1 MLTHVSPALDI
12 PETPD
17 GGWRSFRRL
26 LTFFGPFRRELA
38 LSFAAGVAISL
49 LTTRIPAIIGR
60 SVDHLTKR
68 QFDQINGDAMQLLL
82 VALVIALLGASRRVA
97 AGVMSLGMEQTIRE
111 RLFSH
116 LTGLGFRFFDRQ
128 QTGQLLSRVTSDV
141 SSVRF
146 FLGYGL
152 TYAFMHLTKLL
163 VVPIILL
170 MIDPLLALVVIVM
183 MPVIVVVSV
192 RFSRRSHP
200 VMRDAQQ
207 KLALVTAHG
216 EETIVGAR
224 VVRSFGQE
232 DREVERFRVL
242 TDAVV
247 AREREVML
255 IESRFKPL
263 YSLIPN
269 LTLAA
274 LLVGGAYRIDSGA
287 ISAGQFVEF
296 FFQVLLLTAPL
307 RIVGNLLN
315 RAQRA
320 TASSDRLFEL
330 LDADD
335 RIPQRPDPIPLPE
348 RSADGSTLVFE
359 HVSFGYAGSMHAGQ
373 PVIDDLSLVI
383 PAGETVALIGP
394 TGCGKTTLASL
405 VPRFY
410 DPDPGGTV
418 SLDGVDLRDLSLH
431 DLRRSIGIVDQE
443 PFLFSATIADNLRF
457 GNPDASDEDV
467 LRAIDAAQA
476 REFVDKLPDGMET
489 IVGERGLTLSGGQRQ
504 RLAIA
509 RALVV
514 DPRVLILDDATAS
527 VDSQVE
533 QRISSALSGATGSRT
548 TIVIAHRPSTI
559 ALADRIV
566 VMGHGRIEDVG
577 THDELIARNAT
588 YQLVH
593 EQRAVRRE
601 FLLDEQAEEDA
612 GERTGGLA

>member
-1 MLTHVSPALDI
+1 MSHGTTTDRPA
-12 PETPD
+12 PD
-17 GGWRSFRRL
+17 GGWRSFKRL
-26 LTFFGPFRRELA
+26 LTFFGPFRRQLA
-38 LSFAAGVAISL
+38 ISVGAGVVLSL
-49 LTTRIPAIIGR
+49 LTTRIPVIIGNA
-60 SVDHLTKR
+60 VDHIKAR
-68 QFDQINGDAMQLLL
+68 DFDATTGDARDIMV
-82 VALVIALLGASRRVA
+82 VALVIAILGASRRVA
-97 AGVMSLGMEQTIRE
+97 AGLMSLGMEQDIRE

-128 QTGQLLSRVTSDV
+128 QTGQLLSRATSDV

-152 TYAFMHLTKLL
+152 TYSFMHLTKLI

-170 MIDPLLALVVIVM
+170 RIDPILAIIVLVT

-200 VMRDAQQ
+200 VLREAQQ
-207 KLALVTAHG
+207 RLALVTAHG

-232 DREVERFRVL
+232 SREVEHFRTL
-242 TDAVV
+242 TDRVV
-247 AREREVML
+247 EQEREGML
-255 IESRFKPL
+255 IAGRFKPL
-263 YSLIPN
+263 FTLIPN
-269 LTLAA
+269 LALAT
-274 LLVGGAYRIDSGA
+274 LLVAGGYRISSGA
-287 ISAGQFVEF
+287 LTAGDFVNF

-307 RIVGNLLN
+307 RIIGNLLN

-335 RIPQRPDPIPLPE
+335 RIPQRHDPLPLPP
-348 RSADGSTLVFE
+348 RDPDGSSLVFE
-359 HVSFGYAGSMHAGQ
+359 HVTFGYREGRH
-373 PVIDDLSLVI
+373 VIDDLSLAI
-383 PAGETVALIGP
+383 EPGETIALIGP

-410 DPDPGGTV
+410 DPEPGGRV
-418 SLDGVDLRDLSLH
+418 LLDGMDLRDLSLH
-431 DLRRSIGIVDQE
+431 ELRRSIGIVDQE
-443 PFLFSATIADNLRF
+443 PFLFSATIAENLRF
-457 GNPDASDEDV
+457 GNPDASDDDV
-467 LRAIDAAQA
+467 LAAIDAAQA
-476 REFVDKLPDGMET
+476 TEFVERLPQGVDT
-489 IVGERGLTLSGGQRQ
+489 VVGERGLTLSGGQRQ

-533 QRISSALSGATGSRT
+533 ERISSALSGAAARRT

-566 VMGHGRIEDVG
+566 VMGEGRVEDVG
-577 THDELIARNAT
+577 THDELIARNQT

-593 EQRAVRRE
+593 EQRAARRE
-601 FLLDEQAEEDA
+601 FLLDEQAEGDA
-612 GERTGGLA
+612 TERTGGLA

>member
-1 MLTHVSPALDI
+1 
-12 PETPD
+12 
-17 GGWRSFRRL
+17 
-26 LTFFGPFRRELA
+26 
-38 LSFAAGVAISL
+38 
-49 LTTRIPAIIGR
+49 
-60 SVDHLTKR
+60 
-68 QFDQINGDAMQLLL
+68 
-82 VALVIALLGASRRVA
+82 
-97 AGVMSLGMEQTIRE
+97 
-111 RLFSH
+111 
-116 LTGLGFRFFDRQ
+116 
-128 QTGQLLSRVTSDV
+128 
-141 SSVRF
+141 
-146 FLGYGL
+146 
-152 TYAFMHLTKLL
+152 
-163 VVPIILL
+163 
-170 MIDPLLALVVIVM
+170 
-183 MPVIVVVSV
+183 
-192 RFSRRSHP
+192 
-200 VMRDAQQ
+200 
-207 KLALVTAHG
+207 
-216 EETIVGAR
+216 
-224 VVRSFGQE
+224 
-232 DREVERFRVL
+232 
-242 TDAVV
+242 
-247 AREREVML
+247 ML

-269 LTLAA
+269 ITLAA

-307 RIVGNLLN
+307 RIIGNLLN

-335 RIPQRPDPIPLPE
+335 RIPQRHDPIALPE
-348 RSADGSTLVFE
+348 RTADGSALVFD
-359 HVSFGYAGSMHAGQ
+359 HVSFGYAGPLQ
-373 PVIDDLSLVI
+373 DDRPVIDDLSLVI

-410 DPDPGGTV
+410 DPEPGGTV
-418 SLDGVDLRDLSLH
+418 TLDGVDLRDLSLH
-431 DLRRSIGIVDQE
+431 ELRRAIGIVDQE

-457 GNPDASDEDV
+457 GNPDATDEDV

-476 REFVDKLPDGMET
+476 REFVDKLPDGIET

-533 QRISSALSGATGSRT
+533 ERISSALSGATGTRT